1 MNVGTYEYVYEYAF
15 KTPFFLALLL
25 RQDPKLCQLVN
36 IGTPTDPLEEKTV
49 TMVYGTDFVN
59 LTFKNFCCAKKELAK
74 VSSIIRV
81 RVPGF

>member
-1 MNVGTYEYVYEYAF
+1 MYTS
-15 KTPFFLALLL
+15 TLLIPFFLALLL

-74 VSSIIRV
+74 VSSIIRI